1 MNTNL
6 KRTIIVAMGLALLL
20 TANGLIAQSCSTKTT
35 VGRYVVTCD
44 GFLTPGP
51 NAPLVPAKIL
61 ATATADNN
69 GTFSGPGT
77 ISLGGTVIPM
87 SVVGTEK
94 INPDCT
100 GTISYNLT
108 LGGQQGPP
116 LDITFVVSDGGSTIN
131 GLVTDQGAVFSCTL
145 KRFLMA
151 VLR

>member
-1 MNTNL
+1 METHS
-6 KRTIIVAMGLALLL
+6 KGFFSIILMLAMLLM
-20 TANGLIAQSCSTKTT
+20 ANVLQAQSCSTRST

-44 GFLTPGP
+44 GFLTPAQ

-87 SVVGTEK
+87 SVVGTEH
-94 INPDCT
+94 INQDCT

-108 LGGQQGPP
+108 LGGQPGPP
-116 LDITFVVSDGGSTIN
+116 LDITFVVSDAGYTIN

-145 KRFLMA
+145 KRMLPGIY
-151 VLR
+151 R